1 MLQIV
6 NGNESLNV
14 CQKETKIFFRFSKG
28 SDVKYVNI
36 KICFTLATVWNSNN
50 QVSLAAYGD
59 LRGVSNRKRT
69 HCHPCLVNN

>member
-1 MLQIV
+1 MLKIV
-6 NGNESLNV
+6 NGNESLSV
-14 CQKETKIFFRFSKG
+14 CQKQTKILFHGSKG
-28 SDVKYVNI
+28 SDVKYVNM

-50 QVSLAAYGD
+50 QVSLTAYEG